1 MNTYKLNQTTG
12 SECKTLAC
20 TEPAKVFSLKFLYAY
35 IITMRPYL
43 LFVSGITGIAGLSYA
58 PDTNVIITLVLG
70 SAFFLSY
77 GFGQAL
83 TDCFQMDTDSLSSP
97 YRPLVQGKIREK
109 DVLIIS
115 ICGLAAIGIVI
126 SMYNFINLPLT
137 FIAALGLATYTYF
150 KRRWWAGPFYNSWI
164 VMLLCIIAY
173 LSSGAFSNQLLTGL
187 PFIAALVMV
196 FFGYANFVLTGYYKD
211 ISADRQTGYNTLPV
225 VFGLKVSTR
234 ISDLFAL
241 FAVSGCIISIYSGIC
256 ESGVFMMHSSF
267 VFLFPGFAALL
278 IGQIQLHRTRSE
290 TDSHKAIVPVVH
302 SYILLLSAAAAAN
315 KPSWTPAL
323 IIFYAAFVIT
333 MKLRPTRQQI

>member
-1 MNTYKLNQTTG
+1 MNTNELHLNFG
-12 SECKTLAC
+12 SDNIAHASPI
-20 TEPAKVFSLKFLYAY
+20 PAKIFSLKFINAY

-43 LFVSGITGIAGLSYA
+43 LFVSGITGIVGLSFA
-58 PDTNVIITLVLG
+58 LNTNIIITLVLG
-70 SAFFLSY
+70 FAFFLSY

-97 YRPLVQGKIREK
+97 YRPLVQSKIKKK

-115 ICGLAAIGIVI
+115 ISGLIAIGLVI
-126 SMYNFINLPLT
+126 SINNLINLPLT
-137 FIAALGLATYTYF
+137 LIAALGLATYTYF
-150 KRRWWAGPFYNSWI
+150 KKRWWGGPFYNSWI

-173 LSSGAFSNQLLTGL
+173 LSSGASSVQILTRL

-211 ISADRQTGYNTLPV
+211 ISADKQTGYNTLPV
-225 VFGLKVSTR
+225 VYGLKVSTL

-241 FAVSGCIISIYSGIC
+241 FAVAGCIIAIYSGID
-256 ESGVFMMHSSF
+256 ESNAAMGHNYLI
-267 VFLFPGFAALL
+267 FLIPGFAALL
-278 IGQIQLHRTRSE
+278 IGQIQLHRTQLE

-302 SYILLLSAAAAAN
+302 AYILLLSAAAAAN

-323 IIFYAAFVIT
+323 IIFYAAYMIT
-333 MKLRPTRQQI
+333 MKLRPMRQQI